1 MGAVTRAGGIDSTA
15 GKIGG
20 NGNSFFLMAEKPFAN
35 LPAWAWLVKPQDY
48 SCVNQAVYFV
58 G

>member
-20 NGNSFFLMAEKPFAN
+20 NGNSFFLMAEKPFTN
-35 LPAWAWLVKPQDY
+35 LPARAWLVKPQDY
-48 SCVNQAVYFV
+48 NNVN
-58 G
+58 

>member
-20 NGNSFFLMAEKPFAN
+20 NVNSFFLMAEKPFAN
-35 LPAWAWLVKPQDY
+35 LPARAWLVKPQDY
-48 SCVNQAVYFV
+48 SCVNQPVYFV